1 MASCL
6 PVGRADVPR
15 SSDVSAGRS
24 WSREVKEGEGEYS
37 FVEYACP
44 CIISLANLN
53 S

>member
-37 FVEYACP
+37 LWSMHVHVLYH
-44 CIISLANLN
+44 
-53 S
+53 